1 MELLYVYVSK
11 YMGLESKEFNFSSD
25 CKIHYNKD
33 LEQIEYVSSDSLP
46 SNFWGGNIRSVTGVV
61 GKNGT
66 GKTTLMRVLL
76 RSCIDGGLSEDPENV
91 IVAFKERSN
100 SKKISLY
107 IHENIKVTNI
117 PEVFEIVDSPRL
129 SNCTFIY
136 YSNHFDPYDYP
147 LDLTKDQLVGM
158 KNIGTNYLLIR
169 DKETYLNKDQNDLG
183 FTYKKTL
190 AYHKAM
196 ELRRQVDFIR
206 KYKNY
211 QDICIF
217 KIPRFLRISPNNEE
231 EEWLCSY
238 GNENLVNFCL
248 DLSKLFNDYQNQ
260 FEKNRRLEFIKFKFF
275 RSSIFNIINYLGA
288 VSGLEYNIEK
298 FSDQLLEG
306 LNKLLLKRK
315 SIGLKDV
322 QSFYNNL
329 YQANSYFSFLK
340 VNADDLLELL
350 KIIEKSVISD
360 WTNDVYIDLQ
370 KNEITAFN
378 KFFNSF
384 FSEDRI
390 TAFVNF
396 GLSHE
401 PAIQTIPSSGEM
413 AFFNLFSRFVT
424 IKKSDLSQNLII
436 LLDEVELALHPEW
449 QQSYIDLVLNFLK
462 SEFSGSKRKIQLII
476 TSHSPFI
483 VSDLPKCC
491 INFLDGEMKLQQTF
505 GANIHSL
512 FMDAFFM
519 GKGLIG
525 QFAKNKI
532 FEILDKIETA
542 INLDTEKDTL
552 EKQIRLIGEPMI
564 KEKLL
569 ETLYTKLSTSV
580 LENKK
585 QDLLRELNLIE
596 TQIPKSNEKRG

>member
-1 MELLYVYVSK
+1 MELLYVYISK

-25 CKIHYNKD
+25 CKIQYNKD
-33 LEQIEYVSSDSLP
+33 LEQIKYVPSDSLL

-107 IHENIKVTNI
+107 IHENIKVSNI

-136 YSNHFDPYDYP
+136 HSNHFDPYEYP
-147 LDLTKDQLVGM
+147 LDLTKDQLMGM
-158 KNIGTNYLLIR
+158 KNLGTNYLLVG
-169 DKETYLNKDQNDLG
+169 DKETYLNRDKNDLG

-190 AYHKAM
+190 AYHRVM
-196 ELRRQVDFIR
+196 ELRRQVNFIR
-206 KYKNY
+206 KYKNNH
-211 QDICIF
+211 DICFF
-217 KIPRFLRISPNNEE
+217 KIPRYLRISPNNEE

-238 GNENLVNFCL
+238 GNETQVNFCL
-248 DLSKLFNDYQNQ
+248 ELSKLFNEYQNQ
-260 FEKNRRLEFIKFKFF
+260 FDKNKRLELIKFKFF
-275 RSSIFNIINYLGA
+275 RASIFNIINHLDA
-288 VSGLEYNIEK
+288 VSGLKYNND
-298 FSDQLLEG
+298 FFLDQLIDG
-306 LNKLLLKRK
+306 LKKLLLEKK
-315 SIGLKDV
+315 SFRLKEIQAFHNDI
-322 QSFYNNL
+322 
-329 YQANSYFSFLK
+329 YQANEYFSFLK

-350 KIIEKSVISD
+350 KIIEKSEISD
-360 WTNDVYIDLQ
+360 WTYDVYIDLQ

-384 FSEDRI
+384 FSDDRI
-390 TAFVNF
+390 TSFVNF

-413 AFFNLFSRFVT
+413 AFFNLFSRFAT

-449 QQSYIDLVLNFLK
+449 QQSYIDIVLNFFK
-462 SEFSGSKRKIQLII
+462 TEFSGSNRKVQLII

-525 QFAKNKI
+525 QFAQNKI
-532 FEILDKIETA
+532 FEILNEIETSS
-542 INLDTEKDTL
+542 NLDSKKDSL

-564 KEKLL
+564 QKRLL
-569 ETLYTKLSTSV
+569 ETLFAKLPQSD
-580 LENKK
+580 LEIKRLA
-585 QDLLRELNLIE
+585 LLHELNLIE
-596 TQIPKSNEKRG
+596 SQITNLDETRG

>member
-1 MELLYVYVSK
+1 
-11 YMGLESKEFNFSSD
+11 MGLEFKEFNFSSD
-25 CKIHYNKD
+25 CIIHYNKD
-33 LEQIEYVSSDSLP
+33 LKQIEYISSDLLP
-46 SNFWGGNIRSVTGVV
+46 SNFWGGNIRGVTGVV

-66 GKTTLMRVLL
+66 GKTTLMRALL

-107 IHENIKVTNI
+107 IHQSIEVTNI

-136 YSNHFDPYDYP
+136 HSNHFDPYEYP
-147 LDLTKDQLVGM
+147 LDLTKDQLMGM
-158 KNIGTNYLLIR
+158 KNLGTNYLLVG
-169 DKETYLNKDQNDLG
+169 DKETYLNRDKNDLG

-190 AYHKAM
+190 AYHRVM
-196 ELRRQVDFIR
+196 ELRRQVNFIR
-206 KYKNY
+206 KYKNNH
-211 QDICIF
+211 DICII
-217 KIPRFLRISPNNEE
+217 KIPRYLRISPNNEE

-238 GNENLVNFCL
+238 GNEEQVNFCL
-248 DLSKLFNDYQNQ
+248 KMSKLFNDYQNQ
-260 FEKNRRLEFIKFKFF
+260 LEKNKRLELIEFKFF

-288 VSGLEYNIEK
+288 VSGLEYDNEK
-298 FSDQLLEG
+298 FSIQLLEG
-306 LNKLLLKRK
+306 LNDLLLKRR
-315 SIGLKDV
+315 SIGLKDF
-322 QSFYNNL
+322 QTFYNNL
-329 YQANSYFSFLK
+329 YQANSYFPFLK
-340 VNADDLLELL
+340 ANADDLLELL
-350 KIIEKSVISD
+350 KIIEKSGISD

-384 FSEDRI
+384 FSEERI
-390 TAFVNF
+390 TSFVNF

-401 PAIQTIPSSGEM
+401 PAIQTTPSSGEM

-424 IKKSDLSQNLII
+424 LKKSELSQNLII

-462 SEFSGSKRKIQLII
+462 AEFSGSKRKVQLII

-525 QFAKNKI
+525 QFAQNKI
-532 FEILDKIETA
+532 FEILNEIETSS
-542 INLDTEKDTL
+542 NLDSEKDSL

-564 KEKLL
+564 QKRLL
-569 ETLYTKLSTSV
+569 ETLFAKLPQSD
-580 LENKK
+580 LEIKRRA
-585 QDLLRELNLIE
+585 LLHELNLIE
-596 TQIPKSNEKRG
+596 SQITNLDEKRG